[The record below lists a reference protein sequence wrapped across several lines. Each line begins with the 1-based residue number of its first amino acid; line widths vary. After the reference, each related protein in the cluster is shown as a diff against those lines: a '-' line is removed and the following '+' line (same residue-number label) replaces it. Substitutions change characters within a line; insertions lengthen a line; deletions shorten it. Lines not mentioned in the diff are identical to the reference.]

1 MLDDGDREEE
11 KEVAEK
17 WCKDFNLKNIK
28 VGSHKGYFELT
39 TI

>member
-1 MLDDGDREEE
+1 MLDDDDREEE

-17 WCKDFNLKNIK
+17 WSKEFNLKNIK
-28 VGSHKGYFELT
+28 FASHKGYFELT